1 MEDNPKVLCKLLKDT
16 KLTVDEKKMSQ
27 KLNELNDNRTK
38 NQNTQH

>member
-1 MEDNPKVLCKLLKDT
+1 MEDNPKVLFKLLKDT